1 MSKDRRD
8 GSKLSFAERDKL
20 RRQRGDRRDS
30 RRGSARKSSHA
41 ETSYKAALERAFADG
56 RVAEFA
62 ATLSR
67 ASAPPALELPKQAKP
82 EAPAAPAPAA
92 AAPTRRP
99 AVDAEAQKARAERR
113 KLIDKIKHA
122 EGGDEVRA
130 AVDRFQARCGALPND
145 YELLAKALA
154 HPDSAVVISVLHQ
167 LIERLDGDK
176 PRRSR
181 SLALQLEILQDTG
194 DNAEVREL
202 AHVARGKL

>member
-1 MSKDRRD
+1 VSNDRGD

-30 RRGSARKSSHA
+30 RRGSSRKSGHA
-41 ETSYKAALERAFADG
+41 EKSYKAALERAFADG

-67 ASAPPALELPKQAKP
+67 SSAPPALELPKQAKP
-82 EAPAAPAPAA
+82 EAPAATPAA
-92 AAPTRRP
+92 AAPIRRP
-99 AVDAEAQKARAERR
+99 AVDTEAQKTRAERR
-113 KLIDKIKHA
+113 TLIDKLKHA
-122 EGGDEVRA
+122 EGGGEVRA
-130 AVDRFQARCGALPND
+130 AVDRFVAKCGALPND

-154 HPDSAVVISVLHQ
+154 HPDSAVVIGVLHQ